1 MKQRLLPTVHWPA
14 GLVLALGL
22 ALAASPALATEGEH
36 EWHVGLGLADEA
48 RNGQGGPAVAVD
60 GGWWLHASDF
70 WSVGASVHDRRG
82 LGGWSDGATSVTV
95 DGRFVIDALQWI
107 PALVA
112 SAGPV
117 LTADGVALQVRLG
130 AEISYRT
137 SKERAWGLGLV
148 AEQDGIDSLG
158 PRYVLTLSH
167 RWFGGNGIGL
177 DL

>member
-1 MKQRLLPTVHWPA
+1 MKQRHCRA
-14 GLVLALGL
+14 LALTAGWL
-22 ALAASPALATEGEH
+22 LAASPALATEGEQ
-36 EWHVGLGLADEA
+36 EWHAGLGLADEA
-48 RNGQGGPAVAVD
+48 RVGQSGPAAAVD
-60 GGWWLHASDF
+60 AGWWLHATDF

-82 LGGWSDGATSVTV
+82 PSAWSNGATSVTV

-117 LTADGVALQVRLG
+117 LTRDGVALQVRLG
-130 AEISYRT
+130 AEVSYRT
-137 SKERAWGLGLV
+137 SKESAWGLGFA
-148 AEQDGIDSLG
+148 AEQDGVGSLG
-158 PRYVLTLSH
+158 PRYVVTVSH